1 MGSFEEE
8 NNTKVEDIM
17 SPNVVSLDIS
27 KTASQ
32 AATLMTEKRVG
43 SIIITKNNKP
53 YGIVTERDL
62 VRRYDP
68 DTPLESLASHPLI
81 QAYQNTTIENVVKIM
96 LKNGVRKIAIVDQ
109 NDDILGIITT
119 TNLVMYLLPKIK
131 SSSIFSILKTVTRGK
146 GPSCD
151 SCGGSD
157 EIQWCDDC
165 DRFMCLNCEDA
176 IHTVDLP

>member
-1 MGSFEEE
+1 MEAFVEES
-8 NNTKVEDIM
+8 NTKATDIM
-17 SPNVVSLDIS
+17 STNVVSLDIS

-43 SIIITKNNKP
+43 SIIITKNNQP

-68 DTPLESLASHPLI
+68 DTPVAALASHPLI
-81 QAYQNTTIENVVKIM
+81 QANQNTTIEKVVKIM
-96 LKNGVRKIAIVDQ
+96 LKNGIRKIAIVDQ
-109 NDDILGIITT
+109 NNDIVGIITT
-119 TNLVMYLLPKIK
+119 TNLVMFLLPKVK
-131 SSSIFSILKTVTRGK
+131 SSFIFSVLKTVTRGK

-151 SCGGSD
+151 SCGGFD
-157 EIQWCDDC
+157 EIQWCEDC

-176 IHTVDLP
+176 IHTVDVP